1 MKSINEKMLN
11 IFEGNNE
18 NKEKFNNIPISE
30 RKIKK
35 VYIIIFSFLALLILG
50 FFLFLIL
57 GPMKEESYNKMN
69 EMIKYL

>member
-11 IFEGNNE
+11 NFEGNNE

-35 VYIIIFSFLALLILG
+35 AYIIIFFFISSINSWLFFILY
-50 FFLFLIL
+50 F
-57 GPMKEESYNKMN
+57 KTN
-69 EMIKYL
+69 ERRKLY